1 MNATPRVHYEEI
13 DWLDYVQNDIEPEA
27 RRTLAEHLS
36 VCETCRRTVAS
47 MERLSHAIPAALH
60 LIDGGGDDDAA
71 GTEAIVEAAA
81 AEADARLSRRD
92 GRRSAILA
100 AFRDGED
107 SAGFPWDAEAIEEAG
122 TLCRELLRTDFAYAG
137 RILRSALAAA
147 PAAGFAQ
154 PDLAS
159 PLRSSLAYVRLREG
173 AVDDCLRILDAA
185 RGGLDETPVPEI
197 ETGFWHYVRATA
209 LYESGRPGE
218 ALPEIRQARALYELL
233 EDRDRIFRC
242 RQVEAVLVSHLGRPE
257 EAVELY
263 RQILEDTRLGDDRAV
278 HATLLM
284 NYAADLVESG
294 RLDDARRVYVRAS
307 ALLESTG
314 QESMLFRVRSG
325 IASIAERE
333 GRVEAALAMRLELR
347 ADFRALG
354 IAFEEVEHELRIA
367 ELLLKLDRRSEASDL
382 CRALLPR
389 IEAQGL
395 EREGAKAIAFLTEAD
410 AGVDLVRIGR
420 VRDFFR
426 RLENGED
433 VHWPAA

>member
-1 MNATPRVHYEEI
+1 MNATPRTHYEEI
-13 DWLDYVQNDIEPEA
+13 DWLDYVQNDVEPGA
-27 RRTLAEHLS
+27 RRALDAHLER
-36 VCETCRRTVAS
+36 CETCRGTVAS
-47 MERLSHAIPAALH
+47 MERLARAIPAALH
-60 LIDGGGDDDAA
+60 LVEGGRDDD
-71 GTEAIVEAAA
+71 GEESEALVEAAA
-81 AEADARLSRRD
+81 ARADTQLSRRD
-92 GRRSAILA
+92 DRRAAILA
-100 AFRDGED
+100 AFREGE
-107 SAGFPWDAEAIEEAG
+107 APGFAWDADSLEEANA
-122 TLCRELLRTDFAYAG
+122 LCRELLRTDFARAG
-137 RILRSALAAA
+137 TILRSALAAGE
-147 PAAGFAQ
+147 AAG
-154 PDLAS
+154 LARPALAA

-173 AVDDCLRILDAA
+173 AVDDSLRILDAA

-209 LYESGRPGE
+209 LYESGRPE
-218 ALPEIRQARALYELL
+218 DALPEIRQARSLYELL

-242 RQVEAVLVSHLGRPE
+242 RQVEAVLVSHVGRPE

-333 GRVEAALAMRLELR
+333 GRVEEALAMRLELR
-347 ADFRALG
+347 TDFRALG

-367 ELLLKLDRRSEASDL
+367 ELLLKLDRRVEASGI

-389 IEAQGL
+389 IEALGL

-410 AGVDLVRIGR
+410 TGVDLVRIGR
-420 VRDFFR
+420 VRAFFR
-426 RLENGED
+426 RLESGED
-433 VHWPAA
+433 VRWSAA